1 MNDDLIKN
9 DVPANGQIADGDAVR
24 FCLTENADVKI
35 LFLGNSITRHG
46 KAEELGWYGD
56 YGMAAS
62 CERNDYVH
70 KLVEMIEETG
80 KTVSYCTANL
90 SEFERTRDMSLLDA
104 RYKKA
109 KDFNA
114 DIAIVRLGENARLTE
129 NLETFKKRYT
139 EMIEYFAAKAGS
151 VVLTD
156 LFWEYAPF
164 DGFVEK
170 LCKARGYGFAGIHDL
185 GDCDDMKATGKFT
198 HPGVAAH
205 PGDKGMAEIA
215 ARIFAAMSR
224 SFCP

>member
-1 MNDDLIKN
+1 MNDDIIKN
-9 DVPANGQIADGDAVR
+9 DVPAEGQITDGDAVR
-24 FCLTENADVKI
+24 FCLAENADVKI

-62 CERNDYVH
+62 CEQNDYVH
-70 KLVEMIEETG
+70 KLVKKIEKSG

-90 SEFERTRDMSLLDA
+90 SEFERTRDISLLDA

-109 KDFNA
+109 RDFNA
-114 DIAIVRLGENARLTE
+114 DIVIVRLGENARLTE
-129 NLETFKKRYT
+129 NLEAFERCYT
-139 EMIEYFAAKAGS
+139 EMVDYFAANEKK

-164 DGFVEK
+164 DEFVEK
-170 LCKARGYGFAGIHDL
+170 FAMRCGYGFASIHDL
-185 GDCDDMKATGKFT
+185 GDRDDMKATGKFT
-198 HPGVAAH
+198 HPGVAVH

-215 ARIFAAMSR
+215 ARIFAVM
-224 SFCP
+224 